1 MAADVTSDPDHDE
14 GVGMTGEEHEPRS
27 TRAAGESA
35 RRRRRWGAA
44 VAAAAVLLLATG
56 FVVWWASDDTDRIDA
71 AGDGPVATT
80 STTQTTSPCGGPTVF
95 VYVEPGVDLERAQ
108 AMSSELEAI
117 SPGDPYEFMDQERT
131 FEEFQRL
138 FADQPDFLAA
148 ISPEELPQSYRLTP
162 SEPWTGQQI
171 SAAEALPGVLRVEAA
186 ADYAGPVCGVPSTTS
201 LSGS

>member
-1 MAADVTSDPDHDE
+1 MAADVASDPDHDR
-14 GVGMTGEEHEPRS
+14 GVGMTGEENEPTS
-27 TRAAGESA
+27 TRAAGASA

-44 VAAAAVLLLATG
+44 VAASVVLLLVTG
-56 FVVWWASDDTDRIDA
+56 FAVWWSSDDTDRIDA
-71 AGDGPVATT
+71 AGDGASTTT
-80 STTQTTSPCGGPTVF
+80 SNTPTTSPCGGPTVF

-162 SEPWTGQQI
+162 SAPWTDQQI

-186 ADYAGPVCGVPSTTS
+186 ADYAGQVCGVSSTTS